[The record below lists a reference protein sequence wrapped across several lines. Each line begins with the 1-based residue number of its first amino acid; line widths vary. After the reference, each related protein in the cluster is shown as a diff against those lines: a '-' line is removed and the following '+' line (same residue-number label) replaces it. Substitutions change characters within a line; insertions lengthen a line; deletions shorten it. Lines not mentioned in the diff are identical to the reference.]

1 MGIRKDIIAA
11 VAAFRPLEENGRF
24 GNTLSAEE
32 KATVAELMKS
42 PTFCALIDKTYNR
55 HKVRNWITENTATP
69 AGLAF
74 RVASKLALLVEKT
87 EKVEGRP
94 LTEALAAS
102 LSQQHGGQDL
112 ANVHPELAGMKSPG
126 GAADKG
132 CTQNQP
138 VQGDKSDVAGGGV
151 ESEPLTG
158 AKAPSAPAAPKA
170 APVAAPAAAPKAAA
184 KPEAPEAPEAGEK
197 EEKEEDEPKKKVSE
211 GMNDSVEDKFGGMPG
226 GAPATAPSQ
235 PGTLAGG
242 LPQGEPK
249 RDQVQGQNEDVVVP
263 GEKKDKEALKA
274 DAEQPKDG
282 IVAVKAPTPLDAGPA
297 NPALESAKK
306 STLETLDESGIT
318 ISERLA
324 LALTEDA
331 SKKFDIKEGTD
342 AWIRLFKAA
351 LKRVRQYDQ

>member
-24 GNTLSAEE
+24 GNTLSTEE

-55 HKVRNWITENTATP
+55 HKVRNWITEHTATP

-74 RVASKLALLVEKT
+74 RVASKLALLIEKT

-94 LTEALAAS
+94 LTESLAAS

-112 ANVHPELAGMKSPG
+112 AMVHPELAGMKSPG

-132 CTQNQP
+132 CAQNQP

-170 APVAAPAAAPKAAA
+170 APVAAPAAPAAKPEA
-184 KPEAPEAPEAGEK
+184 KPEAPEAEK
-197 EEKEEDEPKKKVSE
+197 EEEPKKKVSE
-211 GMNDSVEDKFGGMPG
+211 GMNDSVEDKFGSLQGA
-226 GAPATAPSQ
+226 APATAPSQ

-249 RDQVQGQNEDVVVP
+249 RDQVQGQNEQAVTEDDVTTP

-274 DAEQPKDG
+274 DAEQSLDG
-282 IVAVKAPTPLDAGPA
+282 IKPVQAPTPLDAGPA

-331 SKKFDIKEGTD
+331 SKKFEIKEGTD
-342 AWIRLFKAA
+342 AWVRLFKAA
-351 LKRVRQYDQ
+351 LKRVRQYDR